1 MGNITAKLVKDLRD
15 KTGAGMM
22 DCKKALNET
31 DGNVEKALE
40 WLRKKGIASA
50 EKKSGRVAAEGSIG
64 SYIHTGSRVGV
75 LLELNC
81 ETDFV
86 ARGDIFQSL
95 LKDVSMQ
102 VAACPNVEYVSID
115 QIPNDI
121 VEKEKQIEMGR
132 DDLVISARSIFLN
145 KGNRQK
151 FSLFTLIIVS
161 IIVLSLEYFKTGPI
175 NQFRSVTKD
184 IVFKTSY
191 FISLPFSS
199 MKNVY
204 YGFNDYLKIHE
215 ENKKLKNIN
224 LNIEELKFENQFL
237 KEENIRLNALIEE
250 KNLFSDNYHLTKILL
265 DQNSPY
271 LRSILINK
279 GFKHDIK
286 IGSAVKNGS
295 YFVGKVVGVNYL
307 TSRVLLINDLNSKIP
322 VIIEP
327 DGISAIVSGNG
338 SKFNG
343 DIEYLPEKNQ
353 VEEGHIVYTSGVDGI
368 ISPGIPIGKIIIID
382 SKKFVKFFVDFD
394 QIKYV
399 KVYFKK

>member
-1 MGNITAKLVKDLRD
+1 
-15 KTGAGMM
+15 
-22 DCKKALNET
+22 
-31 DGNVEKALE
+31 
-40 WLRKKGIASA
+40 
-50 EKKSGRVAAEGSIG
+50 
-64 SYIHTGSRVGV
+64 
-75 LLELNC
+75 
-81 ETDFV
+81 
-86 ARGDIFQSL
+86 
-95 LKDVSMQ
+95 
-102 VAACPNVEYVSID
+102 
-115 QIPNDI
+115 
-121 VEKEKQIEMGR
+121 MGR
-132 DDLVISARSIFLN
+132 DDFVISARSIFLN

-151 FSLFTLIIVS
+151 FSLLTLIIVS
-161 IIVLSLEYFKTGPI
+161 IIILSLEYFKTGPV
-175 NQFRSVTKD
+175 NQFRIFAKD
-184 IVFKTSY
+184 VIFKTSY
-191 FISLPFSS
+191 FIALPFSS
-199 MKNVY
+199 VKNTY
-204 YGFNDYLKIHE
+204 HSFNDYLKIYE
-215 ENKKLKNIN
+215 ENKKLKNTN
-224 LNIEELKFENQFL
+224 LNIQELKFENQFL

-353 VEEGHIVYTSGVDGI
+353 VEEGHITPVPQRRRERDHRGAGALDH
-368 ISPGIPIGKIIIID
+368 PGTHGG
-382 SKKFVKFFVDFD
+382 
-394 QIKYV
+394 
-399 KVYFKK
+399 

>member
-1 MGNITAKLVKDLRD
+1 MSK
-15 KTGAGMM
+15 
-22 DCKKALNET
+22 
-31 DGNVEKALE
+31 
-40 WLRKKGIASA
+40 
-50 EKKSGRVAAEGSIG
+50 
-64 SYIHTGSRVGV
+64 
-75 LLELNC
+75 
-81 ETDFV
+81 
-86 ARGDIFQSL
+86 
-95 LKDVSMQ
+95 
-102 VAACPNVEYVSID
+102 
-115 QIPNDI
+115 
-121 VEKEKQIEMGR
+121 EMGR
-132 DDLVISARSIFLN
+132 DDLVMSARSIFLN
-145 KGNRQK
+145 KGNRRK

-184 IVFKTSY
+184 AVFKTSY
-191 FISLPFSS
+191 IISLPFLSL
-199 MKNVY
+199 KNAY
-204 YGFNDYLKIHE
+204 YGISDLLKIHE
-215 ENKKLKNIN
+215 ENKQLKIID
-224 LNIEELKFENQFL
+224 LNIDELKFENQFL

-322 VIIEP
+322 AIIEP

-353 VEEGHIVYTSGVDGI
+353 VEEGHIVYTSGADGI
-368 ISPGIPIGKIIIID
+368 ISPGIPIGKITVMD

>member
-1 MGNITAKLVKDLRD
+1 M
-15 KTGAGMM
+15 
-22 DCKKALNET
+22 
-31 DGNVEKALE
+31 
-40 WLRKKGIASA
+40 
-50 EKKSGRVAAEGSIG
+50 
-64 SYIHTGSRVGV
+64 SR
-75 LLELNC
+75 
-81 ETDFV
+81 
-86 ARGDIFQSL
+86 
-95 LKDVSMQ
+95 
-102 VAACPNVEYVSID
+102 
-115 QIPNDI
+115 
-121 VEKEKQIEMGR
+121 EMGR

-145 KGNRQK
+145 KGNRRK

-184 IVFKTSY
+184 AVFKTSY
-191 FISLPFSS
+191 IISLPFLSL
-199 MKNVY
+199 KNAY
-204 YGFNDYLKIHE
+204 YGVSDLLKIYE
-215 ENKKLKNIN
+215 ENKQLKIID
-224 LNIEELKFENQFL
+224 LNIDELKFENQFL

-265 DQNSPY
+265 DQKSPY

-322 VIIEP
+322 AIIEP

-353 VEEGHIVYTSGVDGI
+353 VEEGHIVYTSGADGI
-368 ISPGIPIGKIIIID
+368 ISSGIPIGKITIIN
-382 SKKFVKFFVDFD
+382 SKKFVKFFSDFD

-399 KVYFKK
+399 KVYFKKWAYLLTEFILRQLQVYPL

>member
-1 MGNITAKLVKDLRD
+1 MSK
-15 KTGAGMM
+15 
-22 DCKKALNET
+22 
-31 DGNVEKALE
+31 
-40 WLRKKGIASA
+40 
-50 EKKSGRVAAEGSIG
+50 
-64 SYIHTGSRVGV
+64 
-75 LLELNC
+75 
-81 ETDFV
+81 
-86 ARGDIFQSL
+86 
-95 LKDVSMQ
+95 
-102 VAACPNVEYVSID
+102 
-115 QIPNDI
+115 
-121 VEKEKQIEMGR
+121 EMGR
-132 DDLVISARSIFLN
+132 DDLIISARSIFLN

-184 IVFKTSY
+184 VVFKTSY
-191 FISLPFSS
+191 IISLPFLSL
-199 MKNVY
+199 KNAY
-204 YGFNDYLKIHE
+204 YGVSDLLKIHE
-215 ENKKLKNIN
+215 ENKQLKIID
-224 LNIEELKFENQFL
+224 LNIDELKFENQFL

-338 SKFNG
+338 SKYNG

-368 ISPGIPIGKIIIID
+368 ISPGIPIGKITIID

>member
-1 MGNITAKLVKDLRD
+1 MSK
-15 KTGAGMM
+15 
-22 DCKKALNET
+22 
-31 DGNVEKALE
+31 
-40 WLRKKGIASA
+40 
-50 EKKSGRVAAEGSIG
+50 
-64 SYIHTGSRVGV
+64 
-75 LLELNC
+75 
-81 ETDFV
+81 
-86 ARGDIFQSL
+86 
-95 LKDVSMQ
+95 
-102 VAACPNVEYVSID
+102 
-115 QIPNDI
+115 
-121 VEKEKQIEMGR
+121 EMGR

-145 KGNRQK
+145 KGNRRK

-265 DQNSPY
+265 DQKSPY

-327 DGISAIVSGNG
+327 NGISAIVSGNG

-343 DIEYLPEKNQ
+343 DIAVSYTHLTLP
-353 VEEGHIVYTSGVDGI
+353 TT
-368 ISPGIPIGKIIIID
+368 
-382 SKKFVKFFVDFD
+382 
-394 QIKYV
+394 
-399 KVYFKK
+399 

>member
-1 MGNITAKLVKDLRD
+1 MSK
-15 KTGAGMM
+15 
-22 DCKKALNET
+22 
-31 DGNVEKALE
+31 
-40 WLRKKGIASA
+40 
-50 EKKSGRVAAEGSIG
+50 
-64 SYIHTGSRVGV
+64 
-75 LLELNC
+75 
-81 ETDFV
+81 
-86 ARGDIFQSL
+86 
-95 LKDVSMQ
+95 
-102 VAACPNVEYVSID
+102 
-115 QIPNDI
+115 
-121 VEKEKQIEMGR
+121 EMGR
-132 DDLVISARSIFLN
+132 DDFVISARSIFLN

-151 FSLFTLIIVS
+151 FSLFTLILVS

-184 IVFKTSY
+184 AVIKTSY
-191 FISLPFSS
+191 IISLPFLSL
-199 MKNVY
+199 KNAY
-204 YGFNDYLKIHE
+204 YGVSDLLKLYE
-215 ENKKLKNIN
+215 ENKQLKIID
-224 LNIEELKFENQFL
+224 LNIDELKFENQFL
-237 KEENIRLNALIEE
+237 KEENIRLNALIDE

-265 DQNSPY
+265 DQKSPY

-327 DGISAIVSGNG
+327 NGVSAIVSGNG

-353 VEEGHIVYTSGVDGI
+353 VEEGHIVYTSGADGI
-368 ISPGIPIGKIIIID
+368 ISPGIPIGKITIID
-382 SKKFVKFFVDFD
+382 SKKFVKFFADFD

-399 KVYFKK
+399 KVYLKK

>member
-1 MGNITAKLVKDLRD
+1 MSK
-15 KTGAGMM
+15 
-22 DCKKALNET
+22 
-31 DGNVEKALE
+31 
-40 WLRKKGIASA
+40 
-50 EKKSGRVAAEGSIG
+50 
-64 SYIHTGSRVGV
+64 
-75 LLELNC
+75 
-81 ETDFV
+81 
-86 ARGDIFQSL
+86 
-95 LKDVSMQ
+95 
-102 VAACPNVEYVSID
+102 
-115 QIPNDI
+115 
-121 VEKEKQIEMGR
+121 EMGR

-145 KGNRQK
+145 KGNRRK

-368 ISPGIPIGKIIIID
+368 ISSGIPIGKITIIN
-382 SKKFVKFFVDFD
+382 SKKSVKFFADFD

-399 KVYFKK
+399 KVYFKKWVYLLTEFILRQLQVYPL